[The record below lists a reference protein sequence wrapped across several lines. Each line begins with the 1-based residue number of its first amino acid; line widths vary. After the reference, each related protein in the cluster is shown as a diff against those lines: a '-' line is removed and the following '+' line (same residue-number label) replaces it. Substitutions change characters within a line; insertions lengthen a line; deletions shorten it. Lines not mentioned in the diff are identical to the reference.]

1 MTHYEKIVK
10 SQCSIPFDIVLKHI
24 IRELLPLPEIQALAQ
39 CNRLHQYEQCQAK
52 IRALIK
58 KKYPQLIQCKM
69 PDYFAVLIALI
80 HPQLEDFYDWKDIQ
94 FDRLNMRFPFVNQI
108 TYCACG
114 QRVGA
119 NNSFVIGHKD
129 SPLKLLVGCCCIEKN
144 EIVFDFK
151 RIKKER
157 KHELIHLRIQQKRME
172 LFPARRFF
180 TIYKK
185 QKQAENEHIKKWTD
199 YNNELLRLHHA
210 RNHQQYNTWNNYNNE
225 LLRMHHARIQ
235 QQIDTW
241 KNYNDK
247 LMHMHR
253 TRTHTSCQTCKK
265 KVQCPY
271 HICFGCRQTEYDKCS
286 CGKAKQKKYPECYT
300 CAKA

>member
-1 MTHYEKIVK
+1 
-10 SQCSIPFDIVLKHI
+10 VLKHI
-24 IRELLPLPEIQALAQ
+24 IRELLPLPEIQALTQ
-39 CNRLHQYEQCQAK
+39 CTKLFQFEQCQAK

-58 KKYPQLIQCKM
+58 KKYPTLIQCKM

-80 HPQLEDFYDWKDIQ
+80 HPQLEEFHEWKDIQ
-94 FDRLNMRFPFVNQI
+94 FERIPQRFYFLNQI
-108 TYCACG
+108 TNCACG

-157 KHELIHLRIQQKRME
+157 NNELIHLRIQQKRLN
-172 LFPARRFF
+172 LFPARQFF
-180 TIYKK
+180 TICKK
-185 QKQAENEHIKKWTD
+185 LKQQEQQHMKPWTD
-199 YNNELLRLHHA
+199 YNDKLMQM
-210 RNHQQYNTWNNYNNE
+210 HQT
-225 LLRMHHARIQ
+225 RIQ

-253 TRTHTSCQTCKK
+253 TRNGTSCQSCKK
-265 KVQCPY
+265 PIKAGFK
-271 HICFGCRQTEYDKCS
+271 ICWGCRQTHYDKCD
-286 CGKAKQKKYPECYT
+286 CGKSKQKQYPKCYT
-300 CAKA
+300 CAKS